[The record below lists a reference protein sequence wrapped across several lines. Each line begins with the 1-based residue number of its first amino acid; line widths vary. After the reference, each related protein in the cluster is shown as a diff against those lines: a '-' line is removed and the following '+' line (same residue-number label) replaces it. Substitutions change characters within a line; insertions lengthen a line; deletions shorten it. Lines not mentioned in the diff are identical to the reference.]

1 MAYNKIMTYTNDT
14 IAAISTANGVSAIG
28 VIRISGAEAVAVLRK
43 LFTPFGK
50 AAITDYRPGQLVHG
64 RALSADGAVLDDC
77 CAVYSLA
84 PNSYTGEDSAEIQC
98 HGSPVALAAV
108 LRSCFHSGAR
118 QAERGEF
125 TKRAFLNGKLDLIEA
140 EAVAELIDAETEE
153 QVTNAARQ
161 LLGAA
166 SRRITGVYDS
176 LLDVLSHF
184 FAVIDYPD
192 EDIEDFAAKGY
203 LALLEAARTELQEIG
218 SSFTRGKILKNG
230 VPAAIV
236 GKPNVG
242 KSSLLN
248 ALAGFER
255 AIVTDIPG
263 TTRDTVEE
271 KIIVSG
277 TLLRLTDTAGLRE
290 TNDAIEKIGVERA
303 RLALEGADV
312 IICVFDGSRPLDA
325 EDRDIFAQLPADKTC
340 IAVVNK
346 SDLPQ
351 EIEFT
356 ELKSQFLR
364 ICSVSAATGA
374 GLDALTAELK
384 SAADELADRAG
395 SFAAGEIITSER
407 QHEAIS
413 RAGRA
418 LADVA
423 AKIAAGVSA
432 DACLFGLE
440 SAAAYLGEAIGKN
453 VTDDTVETIF
463 SRFCVGK

>member
-1 MAYNKIMTYTNDT
+1 MTHTNDT
-14 IAAISTANGVSAIG
+14 IAAISTAHGVSAIG
-28 VIRISGAEAVAVLRK
+28 VIRISGLEAIAILGKMFR
-43 LFTPFGK
+43 PFGK
-50 AAITDYRPGQLVHG
+50 NAITDYRPGQFVHG
-64 RALSADGAVLDDC
+64 RALSSDGRVLDDC

-84 PNSYTGEDSAEIQC
+84 PYSYTGENSAEIQC

-108 LRSCFHSGAR
+108 LRSCFFHGAR

-166 SRRITGVYDS
+166 SRRIIGVYDR
-176 LLDVLSHF
+176 LVDVLSHF

-203 LALLEAARTELQEIG
+203 LALLEAARTELNNIG

-230 VPAAIV
+230 VPAAII

-271 KIIVSG
+271 KIVVGG
-277 TLLRLTDTAGLRE
+277 TLLRLTDTAGLRK

-303 RLALEGADV
+303 RLALEDAALV
-312 IICVFDGSRPLDA
+312 ICVFDGSRPLDA
-325 EDRDIFAQLPADKTC
+325 EDRDILARLPEDKTRV
-340 IAVVNK
+340 AVVNK

-351 EIEFT
+351 QIELA
-356 ELKSQFLR
+356 ELKAHFPRL
-364 ICSVSAATGA
+364 CTVSAATGA
-374 GLDALTAELK
+374 GLNALTAELK
-384 SAADELADRAG
+384 SAADELSDRAG

-413 RAGRA
+413 RAEKA
-418 LADVA
+418 LADVT
-423 AKIAAGVSA
+423 AKIKAGVSA
-432 DACLFGLE
+432 DACLFELE

-463 SRFCVGK
+463 ARFCVGK